1 MIVIRNANY
10 PLGLTSGLAGSF
22 LSSLHYSISFNLPTR
37 PRSHWKFLWG
47 NWGICLPT
55 VIPMSRGPVGSL
67 TLYLS
72 SSLHYSI
79 SRCSLPSLPPSL
91 LKRNLGKHVAQYMF
105 PKYPRLA
112 FSACK
117 ESLCLSEPLK
127 LWVVCR
133 EASIWLLSAGR
144 LEKSRKE
151 AGKVRQLIYSVRQ
164 IISTHVLQ
172 KSLLG
177 ASI

>member
-1 MIVIRNANY
+1 MRKLRHLLTHSHTNARR
-10 PLGLTSGLAGSF
+10 TSRLFDSILVFVTA
-22 LSSLHYSISFNLPTR
+22 LLHFQMF
-37 PRSHWKFLWG
+37 H
-47 NWGICLPT
+47 
-55 VIPMSRGPVGSL
+55 
-67 TLYLS
+67 
-72 SSLHYSI
+72 
-79 SRCSLPSLPPSL
+79 LPSLPPSL
-91 LKRNLGKHVAQYMF
+91 LKRSLGKHVAQYMF

-112 FSACK
+112 FSACR
-117 ESLCLSEPLK
+117 ESFFLSEPLK

-133 EASIWLLSAGR
+133 EASIRLLSAGR

-151 AGKVRQLIYSVRQ
+151 AGKVHQLIYSVRH